1 MAKYGE
7 MVLIQAEVSWK
18 KGQFQTAIDK
28 MNINRAAAGLP
39 NLVLPTTGDIS
50 TWVRDA
56 LLSERFAQLFTEGF
70 RMQDLYRFN
79 LVTAKLGTG
88 RLIKLPLSVTEAVN
102 NPNIKINGGKC
113 PGIS

>member
-1 MAKYGE
+1 M
-7 MVLIQAEVSWK
+7 
-18 KGQFQTAIDK
+18 GQEFGQTAGSLVVNAISQIVPGITD
-28 MNINRAAAGLP
+28 P

-56 LLSERFAQLFTEGF
+56 LLSERFAQLFAEGF

-79 LVTAKLGTG
+79 LVTAKLGAG
-88 RLIKLPLSVTEAVN
+88 RLVKLPLSVTEAIN
-102 NPNIKINGGKC
+102 NPNIRIGGGKC

>member
-7 MVLIQAEVSWK
+7 MVLIQAEVYWK

-28 MNINRAAAGLP
+28 MNINRAAVGLP

-50 TWVRDA
+50 LWVRDA

-88 RLIKLPLSVTEAVN
+88 RLIKLPLSVTEAIN
-102 NPNIKINGGKC
+102 NPNIKIGGGKC

>member
-1 MAKYGE
+1 
-7 MVLIQAEVSWK
+7 
-18 KGQFQTAIDK
+18 
-28 MNINRAAAGLP
+28 
-39 NLVLPTTGDIS
+39 LPTTGDIS

-56 LLSERFAQLFTEGF
+56 LLSERFATLFAEGF

-88 RLIKLPLSVTEAVN
+88 RLIKLPLSVTEAIN
-102 NPNIKINGGKC
+102 NPNIRIGGGKC